1 MEIAKINLQKSNEYD
16 YKKIINNYQLH
27 DAIDKGK
34 KKRFQS
40 LVSLNKRYKPTV
52 EHMKEVVIDREN
64 KRVTQVKKEI
74 KDREKKIQQNKE
86 YLSKEGNDILK
97 IKKIRDKREKN
108 ALIQHDLVLEGY
120 EKKRLKEAER
130 TENRLKEYEDNLNEK
145 RRARNE
151 GYNEKLKK
159 SYQEH
164 EKNLKIRD
172 EKYEQMIKERDDK
185 FFEKYT
191 NAYWSKKNR
200 ANQRREKKNNHLRHL
215 EQIREMREEQDKLY
229 MKKLKKFQKK
239 LNDVAKRK
247 EEIEQRRKDE
257 IEKFAR
263 TQKEKF
269 DRVQDN
275 LLTFKEED
283 NEDREAVLDYQREY
297 VINKAV
303 NKDIGMEL
311 RKANARD
318 NVILADMEM
327 YKMMGKF
334 NKDINKIQDQSMLK
348 LSDNKRKQMYKDLLR
363 EEAERKKK
371 EEEDK
376 KFQK

>member
-200 ANQRREKKNNHLRHL
+200 ANQRREKKNNHLKHL

>member
-130 TENRLKEYEDNLNEK
+130 TENKLKEYEDNLNEK

-151 GYNEKLKK
+151 DYNEKLRK

-200 ANQRREKKNNHLRHL
+200 ANQRREKKNNHLKHL
-215 EQIREMREEQDKLY
+215 EQIREMREEQEKLY

-297 VINKAV
+297 VINKAM

>member
-1 MEIAKINLQKSNEYD
+1 MEIAKQNLQKSNEYD
-16 YKKIINNYQLH
+16 YKKIINDYQLH

-52 EHMKEVVIDREN
+52 EHMKEVVIEREN

-74 KDREKKIQQNKE
+74 KEKEKKIQHNKE
-86 YLSKEGNDILK
+86 YLAKEGNDILK

-108 ALIQHDLVLEGY
+108 ALIQHDIVLEGY

-130 TENRLKEYEDNLNEK
+130 TENKLKEYEDNLNEK

-151 GYNEKLKK
+151 DYNEKLRK

-172 EKYEQMIKERDDK
+172 ERYEQMIKERDDK

-215 EQIREMREEQDKLY
+215 EQIREMREEQEKLY
-229 MKKLKKFQKK
+229 MKKIKKFQKK

-247 EEIEQRRKDE
+247 EEIEQKRKDE
-257 IEKFAR
+257 MEKLAR

-269 DRVQDN
+269 ERVQDN

-283 NEDREAVLDYQREY
+283 DEDREAVLDYQREL
-297 VINKAV
+297 VINKAN
-303 NKDIGMEL
+303 NKDIAMEL
-311 RKANARD
+311 RKANAREK
-318 NVILADMEM
+318 VILADMEM

-348 LSDNKRKQMYKDLLR
+348 LSNNRRKQMYKDLLR
-363 EEAERKKK
+363 EEAEKKKK

>member
-1 MEIAKINLQKSNEYD
+1 MEEAKLILERSNEYD

-40 LVSLNKRYKPTV
+40 LVALNKRYKPTV
-52 EHMKEVVIDREN
+52 EHMKEIVIDREN
-64 KRVTQVKKEI
+64 KRVNEVKKEI
-74 KDREKKIQQNKE
+74 REREKKILKNKE
-86 YLSKEGNDILK
+86 FLSTNGNEILK
-97 IKKIRDKREKN
+97 IKKIRDEREKN
-108 ALIQHDLVLEGY
+108 ALLKHYVVLESF

-130 TENRLKEYEDNLNEK
+130 TENKLKEFEENYNEK
-145 RRARNE
+145 RKMKHDD
-151 GYNEKLKK
+151 YNEKLKK
-159 SYQEH
+159 SYMEH

-172 EKYEQMIKERDDK
+172 EKYEQLIKERDDK

-215 EQIREMREEQDKLY
+215 EQIREMREEQEKLY
-229 MKKLKKFQKK
+229 MKKIKKFQKK

-247 EEIEQRRKDE
+247 EEIEQKRKDE
-257 IEKFAR
+257 MEKLAR

-269 DRVQDN
+269 ERVQDN

-283 NEDREAVLDYQREY
+283 DEDREAVLDYQREL
-297 VINKAV
+297 VINKAN
-303 NKDIGMEL
+303 NKDIAMEL
-311 RKANARD
+311 RKANAREK
-318 NVILADMEM
+318 VILADMEM

-348 LSDNKRKQMYKDLLR
+348 LSNNRRKQMYKDLLR
-363 EEAERKKK
+363 EEAEKKKK

>member
-1 MEIAKINLQKSNEYD
+1 MEIAKQNLQKSNEYD
-16 YKKIINNYQLH
+16 YKKIINHYQLH

-40 LVSLNKRYKPTV
+40 LVTLNKRYKPTV

-64 KRVTQVKKEI
+64 KRVNQVKKEI
-74 KDREKKIQQNKE
+74 KDREKKIQHNKD

-108 ALIQHDLVLEGY
+108 ALIQHDIVLEGY

-130 TENRLKEYEDNLNEK
+130 TENKLKEYEDNLNEK

-151 GYNEKLKK
+151 DYNEKLRK

-215 EQIREMREEQDKLY
+215 EQIREMREEQEKLY
-229 MKKLKKFQKK
+229 MKKIKKFQKK

-247 EEIEQRRKDE
+247 EEIEQKRKDE
-257 IEKFAR
+257 MEKLAR

-269 DRVQDN
+269 ERVQDN

-283 NEDREAVLDYQREY
+283 DEDREAVLDYQREL
-297 VINKAV
+297 VINKAN
-303 NKDIGMEL
+303 NKDIAMEL
-311 RKANARD
+311 RKANAREK
-318 NVILADMEM
+318 VILADMEM

-348 LSDNKRKQMYKDLLR
+348 LSNNRRKQMYKDLLR
-363 EEAERKKK
+363 EEAEKKKK

>member
-16 YKKIINNYQLH
+16 YKKIINHYQLH

-200 ANQRREKKNNHLRHL
+200 ANQRREKKNNHLKHL

>member
-1 MEIAKINLQKSNEYD
+1 MEIAKQNLQKSNEYD
-16 YKKIINNYQLH
+16 YKKIINDYQLH

-215 EQIREMREEQDKLY
+215 EQIREMREEQEKLY
-229 MKKLKKFQKK
+229 MKKIKKFQKK

-247 EEIEQRRKDE
+247 EEIEQKRKDE
-257 IEKFAR
+257 MEKLAR

-269 DRVQDN
+269 ERVQDN

-283 NEDREAVLDYQREY
+283 DEDREAVLDYQREL
-297 VINKAV
+297 VINKAN
-303 NKDIGMEL
+303 NKDIAMEL
-311 RKANARD
+311 RKANAREK
-318 NVILADMEM
+318 VILADMEM

-348 LSDNKRKQMYKDLLR
+348 LSNNRRKQMYKDLLR
-363 EEAERKKK
+363 EEAEKKKK

>member
-1 MEIAKINLQKSNEYD
+1 MEIAKQNLQKSNEYD
-16 YKKIINNYQLH
+16 YKKIINHYQLH

-40 LVSLNKRYKPTV
+40 LVTLNKRYKPTV

-64 KRVTQVKKEI
+64 KRVNQVKKEL
-74 KDREKKIQQNKE
+74 KEKEKKINQNKK
-86 YLSKEGNDILK
+86 YFATEGNDLLK

-108 ALIQHDLVLEGY
+108 ALIQHDIVLEGY

-130 TENRLKEYEDNLNEK
+130 TENKLKEYEDNLNEK

-151 GYNEKLKK
+151 DYNEKLRK

-185 FFEKYT
+185 FFAKYT

-200 ANQRREKKNNHLRHL
+200 ANQRREKKNNHLKHL
-215 EQIREMREEQDKLY
+215 EQIREMREEQEKLY

-269 DRVQDN
+269 ERVQDN
-275 LLTFKEED
+275 LLTYKEED
-283 NEDREAVLDYQREY
+283 DEDREAVLDYQREY
-297 VINKAV
+297 VINKAM

-311 RKANARD
+311 RKANARES
-318 NVILADMEM
+318 VILADMEM

-334 NKDINKIQDQSMLK
+334 NKDINKIQNESMLK
-348 LSDNKRKQMYKDLLR
+348 LSDNRRKQMYKDLLR

>member
-1 MEIAKINLQKSNEYD
+1 MEIAKQNLQKSNEYD
-16 YKKIINNYQLH
+16 YKKIINHYQLH

-40 LVSLNKRYKPTV
+40 LVTLNKRYKPTV

-64 KRVTQVKKEI
+64 KRVNQVKKEI
-74 KDREKKIQQNKE
+74 KDREKKIQHNKD

-108 ALIQHDLVLEGY
+108 ALIQHDIVLEGY

-130 TENRLKEYEDNLNEK
+130 TENKLKEYEDNLNEK

-151 GYNEKLKK
+151 DYNEKLRK

-185 FFEKYT
+185 FFAKYT

-200 ANQRREKKNNHLRHL
+200 ANQRREKKNNHLKHL
-215 EQIREMREEQDKLY
+215 EQIREMREEQEKIY

-269 DRVQDN
+269 ERVQDN
-275 LLTFKEED
+275 LLTYKEED
-283 NEDREAVLDYQREY
+283 DEDREAVLDYQREY
-297 VINKAV
+297 VINKAM

-311 RKANARD
+311 RKANARES
-318 NVILADMEM
+318 VILADMEM

-334 NKDINKIQDQSMLK
+334 NKDINKIQNESMLK
-348 LSDNKRKQMYKDLLR
+348 LSDNRRKQMYKDLLR

>member
-1 MEIAKINLQKSNEYD
+1 MEIAKQNLQKSNEYD
-16 YKKIINNYQLH
+16 YKKIINHYQLH

-40 LVSLNKRYKPTV
+40 LVTLNKRYKPTV

-64 KRVTQVKKEI
+64 KRVNQVKKEI
-74 KDREKKIQQNKE
+74 KDREKKIQHNKD

-108 ALIQHDLVLEGY
+108 ALIQHDIVLEGY

-130 TENRLKEYEDNLNEK
+130 TENKLKEYEDNLNEK

-151 GYNEKLKK
+151 DYNEKLRK

-172 EKYEQMIKERDDK
+172 ERYEQMIKERDDK

-215 EQIREMREEQDKLY
+215 EQIREMREEQEKLY
-229 MKKLKKFQKK
+229 MKKIKKFQKK

-247 EEIEQRRKDE
+247 EEIEQKRKDE
-257 IEKFAR
+257 MEKLAR

-269 DRVQDN
+269 ERVQDN

-283 NEDREAVLDYQREY
+283 DEDREAVLDYQREL
-297 VINKAV
+297 VINKAN
-303 NKDIGMEL
+303 NKDIAMEL
-311 RKANARD
+311 RKANAREK
-318 NVILADMEM
+318 VILADMEM

-348 LSDNKRKQMYKDLLR
+348 LSNNRRKQMYKDLLR
-363 EEAERKKK
+363 EEAEKKKK

>member
-1 MEIAKINLQKSNEYD
+1 
-16 YKKIINNYQLH
+16 
-27 DAIDKGK
+27 
-34 KKRFQS
+34 
-40 LVSLNKRYKPTV
+40 
-52 EHMKEVVIDREN
+52 MKEVVIDREN

-200 ANQRREKKNNHLRHL
+200 ANQRREKKNNHLKHL

-269 DRVQDN
+269 ERVQDN
-275 LLTFKEED
+275 LLTYKEED
-283 NEDREAVLDYQREY
+283 DEDREAVLDYQREY
-297 VINKAV
+297 VINKAM

-334 NKDINKIQDQSMLK
+334 NKDINKIQNESMLK
-348 LSDNKRKQMYKDLLR
+348 LSDNRRKQMYKDLLR